1 MLRDII
7 RWSLIAGRLPGRT
20 SNDVKNYW
28 RTHLMKKVV
37 SEEDEEM
44 KEKKKLKETMT
55 SHEVIKPKPLY
66 LSSNFGKQPVMASN
80 PDTQTARVPNEIGNC
95 SSASQP
101 NLGNVPIPSEMW
113 SESFWN
119 FANDLDDDRIASC
132 SSLQENNYQ
141 EYSNVD
147 NSFWDSDHGDFY
159 SLWDP

>member
-7 RWSLIAGRLPGRT
+7 RWSLIAGRLAGRT

-80 PDTQTARVPNEIGNC
+80 PDTQTARVPNEIANC

-101 NLGNVPIPSEMW
+101 NLGNIPIPCDMW
-113 SESFWN
+113 SESLWN
-119 FANDLDDDRIASC
+119 LGEDVDDDRIASC

-141 EYSNVD
+141 EFSNVD
-147 NSFWDSDHGDFY
+147 NSIWDSKFQP
-159 SLWDP
+159 W